1 MDGMGALALAT
12 PAADA
17 EIDLDLA
24 RTLLRHMVMMREL
37 EDRIETK
44 LYRQGKVVGGCYTGR
59 GQEAISVGS
68 AILSQPGDWLT
79 PSHRDMG
86 ALLIR
91 GITPKEILAQ
101 YMGRAGGLTGGRD
114 GNMHMG
120 CPRRHCVP
128 IISSIGASVPVAG
141 GLALAM
147 KYRGEPHVVFNY
159 FGDGAT
165 SRGDW
170 HEGINMATVM
180 RLPIVYLCNN
190 NQYAYSTPLDRQ
202 MNIDDVV
209 ERAPGY
215 GLPAEI
221 VPGNDALAVFRAT
234 QRALEHVRGGGGPY
248 LIECKTFRMSGHSAH
263 DRAEYVP
270 GALREE
276 WSRKDPILMLQK
288 YMVDRQWATE
298 QDFKQLR
305 KGVLDEIDEA
315 VAWALDQ
322 PFPDPAALEDDV
334 YETSPAGARLRPA
347 R

>member
-1 MDGMGALALAT
+1 MDALAVAT
-12 PAADA
+12 PTA
-17 EIDLDLA
+17 EIGLDLA
-24 RTLLRHMVMMREL
+24 QTLLRHMVMTREL

-91 GITPKEILAQ
+91 GISPKEILAQ
-101 YMGRAGGLTGGRD
+101 YMGRAGGLTDGRD

-128 IISSIGASVPVAG
+128 IISSIGASVPVAA

-147 KYRGEPHVVFNY
+147 RYRGESNVVFNY

-170 HEGINMATVM
+170 HEGLNMAAVM
-180 RLPIVYLCNN
+180 SLPIVYLCNN

-202 MNIDDVV
+202 MKIDDVI

-221 VPGNDALAVFRAT
+221 VPGNDVLAVFRAT
-234 QRALEHVRGGGGPY
+234 QRALEHVRGGNGPY

-270 GALREE
+270 AALREE

-305 KGVLDEIDEA
+305 KSVLDEIDEA
-315 VAWALDQ
+315 VAWALAR
-322 PFPDPAALEDDV
+322 PFPDPASLEDGV
-334 YETSPAGARLRPA
+334 YETAPPAGARPGVLP
-347 R
+347 

>member
-1 MDGMGALALAT
+1 MGALALAT

-24 RTLLRHMVMMREL
+24 RTLLRYMVMTREL

-128 IISSIGASVPVAG
+128 IISSIGASVPIAG

-234 QRALEHVRGGGGPY
+234 QRALEHVRGGGPY

-305 KGVLDEIDEA
+305 KSVLDEIDEA
-315 VAWALDQ
+315 VAWALEQ
-322 PFPDPAALEDDV
+322 PFPDPASLEDDV
-334 YETSPAGARLRPA
+334 YESAPAGGRLRPA